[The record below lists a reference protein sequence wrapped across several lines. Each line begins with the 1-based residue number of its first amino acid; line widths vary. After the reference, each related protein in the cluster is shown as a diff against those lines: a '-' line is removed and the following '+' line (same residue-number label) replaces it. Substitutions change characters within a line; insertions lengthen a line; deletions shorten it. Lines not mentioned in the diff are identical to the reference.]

1 MSSEKARVRLLF
13 RSAPLAPE
21 FGKQQTFFFF
31 FFLVTAFSQAG
42 PSYSSNQRLVYL
54 GAASEQRQAGRERKR
69 ACSVRPRC
77 LEAEL
82 RDRGR
87 A

>member
-21 FGKQQTFFFF
+21 FGKQQTFFF
-31 FFLVTAFSQAG
+31 LVTAFSQVG

>member
-1 MSSEKARVRLLF
+1 MCLVRELGFGYCFAAHHSLRSLANSSRF
-13 RSAPLAPE
+13 W
-21 FGKQQTFFFF
+21 
-31 FFLVTAFSQAG
+31 FFLATAFSQAG
-42 PSYSSNQRLVYL
+42 PSYPSNQRLVYL

-82 RDRGR
+82 RGRGR